1 MRPAVAA
8 APGVNDDPLV
18 VPLLHGPEFNLA
30 LARRLQCWQ
39 FSVILHSLTAIICI
53 WKDNHTTPPRYIGP
67 GILLVTSIMQL
78 GLLLWRYPL
87 IEDVFTIGMNIC
99 LGCWFYLLVA
109 FTDVV
114 YFKDSHISITLEIL
128 LIFFTVCMHA
138 VRFVTQD
145 LFEFNWLRLT
155 IAVVGCIPAVPTLFQ
170 LHELFSKPDTM
181 LLFAKDDTVLI
192 NIIVRGH
199 IIFKISTIIGALFR
213 LLDVIFVCIPATRET
228 ANYFLGK
235 LQECFN

>member
-53 WKDNHTTPPRYIGP
+53 WKDNHTTPPRYFGP
-67 GILLVTSIMQL
+67 AILLVGSIMQL
-78 GLLLWRYPL
+78 ALLLWRYPL

-99 LGCWFYLLVA
+99 LGCWFYVLVA

-114 YFKDSHISITLEIL
+114 YFKNSHISITLEIL

-138 VRFVTQD
+138 LRFVSQD
-145 LFEFNWLRLT
+145 LFIFSRVRFS
-155 IAVVGCIPAVPTLFQ
+155 IALAGCIPGGLELFD
-170 LHELFSKPDTM
+170 LFSKADTA
-181 LLFAKDDTVLI
+181 LLSSKTDDKVLDL
-192 NIIVRGH
+192 IIDGH
-199 IIFKISTIIGALFR
+199 ILLKISTIIGALFR
-213 LLDVIFVCIPATRET
+213 LLDMMFITIAVIGDV
-228 ANYFLGK
+228 ANYLQGK
-235 LQECFN
+235 LQEFFN